1 MSDKRLM
8 LAAAAFG
15 VLALGAGGLQLWAY
29 VLSAQPQHLILAVF
43 ALTVGGCVLTAT
55 GAALRRVRRRHR
67 TGG

>member
-29 VLSAQPQHLILAVF
+29 VLSAQPRHLILAVF
-43 ALTVGGCVLTAT
+43 ALAVGGCVLAAT
-55 GAALRRVRRRHR
+55 GAALRRARNRHR